1 MDKKTRPIFMMPPRD
16 PYQMEKYT
24 QTKSKKLEKRYFMQ
38 MERKIKSWGSN
49 NFI

>member
-24 QTKSKKLEKRYFMQ
+24 QTKRDGKIYFMHMEKEKKKL
-38 MERKIKSWGSN
+38 G
-49 NFI
+49 